1 MKNVIPKTI
10 RSAVFGVKKVRRRFS
25 KTVPPSSPRIGIR
38 FIKASARLQAQKKSE
53 KCRANPRTNRIIFI
67 KGPQSAI
74 KISLLYDRSP
84 TGRTIS
90 APKG

>member
-1 MKNVIPKTI
+1 VTPKITL
-10 RSAVFGVKKVRRRFS
+10 SDVFGLRKVSRRFS
-25 KTVPPSSPRIGIR
+25 KTVPPSRPRIGIR

-53 KCRANPRTNRIIFI
+53 KCRVIPRTNRIIFI
-67 KGPQSAI
+67 KGPESAI

-84 TGRTIS
+84 TGKTIS